1 MIMSEKEILQHWFF
15 LETEM
20 VEAIMKGN
28 KSLIPAARARVI
40 FLSKVVKPDLVQ
52 EGVNGEEDALWKIHK
67 VLHNKG
73 WWEKARNLVIS
84 PPAQGEKTSDIDPHL
99 LGFLRTNERYVHPN
113 TRILVRQGNQEGIRM
128 ALNQIH
134 YNSLRLLE
142 KNKDTQYRAFS
153 PKLKKDSMNNQ
164 LNVLRSFLLA
174 YKSLVEPS
182 VFVDAMKGSDKALSL
197 ALGQIH
203 HKTLEG
209 SSNVQVSSQS
219 QNKASYKNTLLHGG
233 GKAHPIP
240 RVASPLASSRSDLPQ
255 KKNVVFFTGID
266 VGIHLGDLWQIFKK
280 EGHIKDVI
288 LPRRRDRY
296 GNRIGFVVTTNFTE
310 GEKIIKALNGKLV
323 KNTHLYLS
331 WAKERKSTTN
341 VGESPSMF
349 RKTNSSNLN
358 RDGSTEIAPLKKL
371 DEPYF
376 VSSENLASPP
386 LSELEEGIK
395 GSNLEEIPLSSNE
408 EMVQVTQTSLF
419 VKTVKPETVGNVE
432 MIIEGLGVHGGKVRG
447 LTGNSFLVYF
457 ESKDYFQQIDR
468 EFLEIGFAEI
478 RNVRIEDLIP
488 TRRAWVEVRG
498 LPLLGWT
505 EENFKK
511 LFDEWGQIQHYCKTV
526 DEEKFYQTPKVL
538 IETHCL
544 ENFDVTKSIRLM
556 KKVWKIRLVES
567 HGFGAQLND
576 VEILSNVS
584 EFECVDHTGTPLETK
599 FSSENFHE
607 NQSQARSE
615 SHSSILDN
623 NRNDETAIDSQ
634 DNGLHSVELL
644 DGEDNAASENEV
656 STSLLNPP
664 TPRYNVIP
672 FPPYPKLDEAVTENT
687 IHTNLSNWKP
697 RDHDS
702 SVSLVCSPS
711 EEEKSIVDDA
721 SVEDKDS
728 LADSHP
734 NIIKD
739 LYNLKVKSRR
749 GRPRNFAAKHINKHF
764 RLPKRKKKKGEGL
777 KQITHF
783 CLNNNL
789 DEGEAIYETG
799 VLMGLLPVHSKE
811 KSMELIRLN
820 LKK

>member
-1 MIMSEKEILQHWFF
+1 MARTEGQNPADNSSSGGRTTTHSNKDEDREKMIMSEKEILQHWFF

-84 PPAQGEKTSDIDPHL
+84 PPAQGEKTSDIDPLL

-113 TRILVRQGNQEGIRM
+113 TRIL
-128 ALNQIH
+128 
-134 YNSLRLLE
+134 
-142 KNKDTQYRAFS
+142 
-153 PKLKKDSMNNQ
+153 
-164 LNVLRSFLLA
+164 
-174 YKSLVEPS
+174 
-182 VFVDAMKGSDKALSL
+182 
-197 ALGQIH
+197 
-203 HKTLEG
+203 
-209 SSNVQVSSQS
+209 
-219 QNKASYKNTLLHGG
+219 
-233 GKAHPIP
+233 
-240 RVASPLASSRSDLPQ
+240 
-255 KKNVVFFTGID
+255 
-266 VGIHLGDLWQIFKK
+266 
-280 EGHIKDVI
+280 
-288 LPRRRDRY
+288 
-296 GNRIGFVVTTNFTE
+296 
-310 GEKIIKALNGKLV
+310 
-323 KNTHLYLS
+323 
-331 WAKERKSTTN
+331 
-341 VGESPSMF
+341 
-349 RKTNSSNLN
+349 
-358 RDGSTEIAPLKKL
+358 
-371 DEPYF
+371 
-376 VSSENLASPP
+376 
-386 LSELEEGIK
+386 
-395 GSNLEEIPLSSNE
+395 
-408 EMVQVTQTSLF
+408 
-419 VKTVKPETVGNVE
+419 
-432 MIIEGLGVHGGKVRG
+432 
-447 LTGNSFLVYF
+447 
-457 ESKDYFQQIDR
+457 
-468 EFLEIGFAEI
+468 
-478 RNVRIEDLIP
+478 
-488 TRRAWVEVRG
+488 
-498 LPLLGWT
+498 
-505 EENFKK
+505 
-511 LFDEWGQIQHYCKTV
+511 
-526 DEEKFYQTPKVL
+526 
-538 IETHCL
+538 
-544 ENFDVTKSIRLM
+544 
-556 KKVWKIRLVES
+556 
-567 HGFGAQLND
+567 LND

-599 FSSENFHE
+599 SSSENFHE

-672 FPPYPKLDEAVTENT
+672 FPPYPKLDEAVTDNT

-702 SVSLVCSPS
+702 SVSLDCSPS

-721 SVEDKDS
+721 SVEDIDS